1 MGEVKQINSKTKTST
16 QRLTYK
22 RAEKYENCQRI
33 FKNSVSLK
41 WVSIRN
47 SPEYF
52 NGYEL
57 KPCKVSYS
65 YIIAGILLSIQAAVT
80 ILLEVGTDP
89 LILDVNTEA

>member
-1 MGEVKQINSKTKTST
+1 MKTA
-16 QRLTYK
+16 REL
-22 RAEKYENCQRI
+22 

-47 SPEYF
+47 SPEYL

-57 KPCKVSYS
+57 KPYKVSYS
-65 YIIAGILLSIQAAVT
+65 YIRAGILLSTQAAVT

-89 LILDVNTEA
+89 LILDVNSEA